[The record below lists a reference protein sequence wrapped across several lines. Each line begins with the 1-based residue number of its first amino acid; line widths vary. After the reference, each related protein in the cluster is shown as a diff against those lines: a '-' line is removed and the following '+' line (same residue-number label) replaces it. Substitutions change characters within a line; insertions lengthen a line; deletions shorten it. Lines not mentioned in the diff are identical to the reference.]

1 MPWYKLPHADLVMHF
16 DQEMDMEPADEP
28 FATVMA
34 EGYREM
40 AEDSLAIAEANLPAA
55 PNAPEPDEEVAIDR
69 GQDPGQIHASTL
81 AKLLHLRSKVADKK
95 TDKRTEAT

>member
-16 DQEMDMEPADEP
+16 DQEMDMEPADDP
-28 FATVMA
+28 ARPMDVTTF
-34 EGYREM
+34 
-40 AEDSLAIAEANLPAA
+40 DDAA
-55 PNAPEPDEEVAIDR
+55 PRFIPAPDEEVAIER